1 MSRVA
6 RRAVAQ
12 NRPGAIDT
20 ELGRDE
26 RAIGTIVVAENWIC
40 SSSRLVGEAAKARE
54 VSSSTETAIFFTG
67 SAYQSCLA
75 HADCLAKRL
84 AACHNDN

>member
-20 ELGRDE
+20 ELGRD
-26 RAIGTIVVAENWIC
+26 GTIVVAENWIC